1 MLALWFLVSPL
12 PPGNHL
18 ATQVNFLT
26 FLKFSFFWNSGMLRI
41 RLFVKYF
48 GSLGDSEARLR
59 NEMWGLLSR
68 QKHRSKFSMAKS
80 EIITSKFLL
89 PAETAE
95 VLPRPTRPFI
105 PRNPSNKTETY
116 TSHPDF
122 WISFFWPHPQ
132 HKEVPGPG
140 IKSKP

>member
-1 MLALWFLVSPL
+1 
-12 PPGNHL
+12 
-18 ATQVNFLT
+18 
-26 FLKFSFFWNSGMLRI
+26 MLRI

-105 PRNPSNKTETY
+105 PRNPSNKTK
-116 TSHPDF
+116 F
-122 WISFFWPHPQ
+122 LNFFFLATPTAY
-132 HKEVPGPG
+132 G
-140 IKSKP
+140 SSRARD